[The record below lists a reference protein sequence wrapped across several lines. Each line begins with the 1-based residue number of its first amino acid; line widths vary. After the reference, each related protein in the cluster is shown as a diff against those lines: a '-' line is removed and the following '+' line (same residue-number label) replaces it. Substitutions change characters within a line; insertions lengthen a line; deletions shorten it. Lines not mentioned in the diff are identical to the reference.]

1 MKPNQNVNNIIY
13 IITDAILF
21 QIFNYLGG

>member
-21 QIFNYLGG
+21 QTFNYL